1 MSRLLVFLT
10 FLLIFNQSHVGPKH
24 NNVGDIIDIFNNI
37 EVYYNGDLNN
47 VFGRNTSYDGYN
59 LGLLYQCVEY
69 VKRYYYYKFDH
80 KMPDSYGHAKEFFDK
95 SLPDRKFNKKRGLY
109 QFKNGSEYRPLPG
122 DILVLD
128 GTPQNPFGHVGI
140 VTVSKG
146 SRCEI
151 IQQNVGTSTRHMF
164 RVIENN
170 HRFYI
175 EDSSVLGWLR
185 KD

>member
-1 MSRLLVFLT
+1 MSKLLYLILFI
-10 FLLIFNQSHVGPKH
+10 LIFGQSHVSPRQNK
-24 NNVGDIIDIFNNI
+24 VGDIIDRFNNI

-69 VKRYYYYKFDH
+69 VKRYYYYRYDH

-95 SLPDRKFNKKRGLY
+95 SLPDRKYNKKRGLY
-109 QFKNGSEYRPLPG
+109 QFTNGSEYRPLPG

-128 GTPQNPFGHVGI
+128 GSKHNPFGHVGI
-140 VTVSKG
+140 VTISKG

-151 IQQNVGTSTRHMF
+151 IQQNVGSNTRHMF
-164 RVIENN
+164 EVYEKDEHFFINDPN
-170 HRFYI
+170 
-175 EDSSVLGWLR
+175 VLGWLR